1 MSQLNPSSINET
13 QPYLKPAHAYVC
25 LAVCY
30 NLNFILL
37 HFSAVAPFAPVI
49 GLAAGCAGIYMF
61 SNGYR

>member
-1 MSQLNPSSINET
+1 MRKGV
-13 QPYLKPAHAYVC
+13 KPVHAYVS

-49 GLAAGCAGIYMF
+49 GLVAGCAGIYMF

>member
-1 MSQLNPSSINET
+1 MSQLNPSSIIDTE
-13 QPYLKPAHAYVC
+13 QYLKPVHAYVS

-49 GLAAGCAGIYMF
+49 GLVAGCAGIYMF